1 MPCLLAGARRGAT
14 VEASSASRAAKTMTT
29 LEVTKDA
36 VRAVIDRRPT
46 AIDAIARR
54 VARTRVREAS
64 RAGKLD
70 DADVTAKAL
79 TETRLAHRVAA
90 SAETHF
96 ARGGALWTRAGDV
109 ARAGARRRQVARLL
123 GGFGVGASA
132 TAETGED
139 ADATTRAHVKL
150 VLQTRMLRTL
160 TVAEATSL
168 VVHGSRRVRAS
179 KVRAAAA
186 CDFVFVFVFHPP
198 RGFNIRSRPL
208 SKLTGARTSSL
219 HGTRLRARCSRSR
232 DTRGAA
238 RSS

>member
-1 MPCLLAGARRGAT
+1 
-14 VEASSASRAAKTMTT
+14 MTT

-70 DADVTAKAL
+70 DADVTARAL

-132 TAETGED
+132 TAETCEDAD

-198 RGFNIRSRPL
+198 LGFNIRSRPL